1 MKRKIKLKYVC
12 FAMWIIC
19 MLSIIHI
26 KYIQEEQT
34 AKEETPIE
42 KTCNT
47 DTNYFRADDSK
58 KNIINIL
65 ILIINKTVD
74 TYGRFKRTKRE
85 PAEVFEH
92 RNSTEC

>member
-1 MKRKIKLKYVC
+1 MKRKIKLKHVC
-12 FAMWIIC
+12 FGMWIVC

-26 KYIQEEQT
+26 NYIQKEQT
-34 AKEETPIE
+34 AKEETPVE
-42 KTCNT
+42 RTCNT

-74 TYGRFKRTKRE
+74 TYGRLKRTKGE
-85 PAEVFEH
+85 PSQIHEQ
-92 RNSTEC
+92 

>member
-1 MKRKIKLKYVC
+1 
-12 FAMWIIC
+12 MWIIC

-26 KYIQEEQT
+26 SYIQEEQT

-42 KTCNT
+42 NTCNT

-65 ILIINKTVD
+65 ILIIDKTVD
-74 TYGRFKRTKRE
+74 TYERSNGTIRKFKK
-85 PAEVFEH
+85 VF
-92 RNSTEC
+92 